1 MTLAN
6 SVLNFYLQCKLCLFV
21 ELYTSLFTQ
30 HKKRKNTGA
39 GGRREDHVSEIYNH
53 NPELIEPDFLDNCR

>member
-1 MTLAN
+1 
-6 SVLNFYLQCKLCLFV
+6 V